1 MKKSVKIIALC
12 LSLMLLTVFFTGCDF
27 IDELRAN
34 HAILSDD
41 KETISFD
48 GKTYRKLP
56 ETADLYSSNF
66 YSEKF
71 DDITL
76 TDDDVPVLLAEGESY
91 TFDYDSTRDIFNVYM
106 PTDKSAVQGS
116 FFVSYVGIC
125 DYENVVYYCNEKDY
139 DKYSE
144 AIKNN
149 KMDRI
154 GFEYDKCDDY
164 YNCYC
169 ELDVASEKLSNEII
183 DYIVNPEKMD
193 SDLFMQFENS
203 DFDVDYL
210 SNTMYKCDAD
220 GVIANVL
227 DGSDIFRDNDGNAY
241 YVNSDNR
248 KAVKLSAGLHPSL
261 KMCTSPTQHSFL
273 KTTSSEAATQKP
285 ILLYSI
291 MLLIKITQVIF
302 LGKFGSKNIKATAK
316 NYLGGGFVCRF

>member
-56 ETADLYSSNF
+56 ETADLYSSNY

-71 DDITL
+71 DDIML

-91 TFDYDSTRDIFNVYM
+91 TFDYDSTRDIFTVYM

-116 FFVSYVGIC
+116 LFVSYVNAI
-125 DYENVVYYCNEKDY
+125 DYENGVYYCNEKDY
-139 DKYSE
+139 ARYSE

-154 GFEYDKCDDY
+154 GFEYEKCDAY
-164 YNCYC
+164 YNFYFV
-169 ELDVASEKLSNEII
+169 LDVAPEALSNEII
-183 DYIVNPEKMD
+183 DYMVNPEKMD
-193 SDLFMQFENS
+193 SDLFMQLENS
-203 DFDVDYL
+203 DIDADCLMNV
-210 SNTMYKCDAD
+210 MYKCDAE

-227 DGSDIFRDNDGNAY
+227 DGSDIYKDTDGNAY
-241 YVNSDNR
+241 YVNYDNR
-248 KAVKLSAGLHPSL
+248 KAAKLSA
-261 KMCTSPTQHSFL
+261 
-273 KTTSSEAATQKP
+273 EAASELKSVYFNPAYHFEDGELVDTE
-285 ILLYSI
+285 
-291 MLLIKITQVIF
+291 MVI
-302 LGKFGSKNIKATAK
+302 
-316 NYLGGGFVCRF
+316 VD

>member
-1 MKKSVKIIALC
+1 MKKTVKIIALC
-12 LSLMLLTVFFTGCDF
+12 LSLMLLTVLFTGCDF

-76 TDDDVPVLLAEGESY
+76 TDDDVPVLLAEGKSY
-91 TFDYDSTRDIFNVYM
+91 TFDYDSTRD
-106 PTDKSAVQGS
+106 
-116 FFVSYVGIC
+116 FFVIYPTTDEHSVTGSIFVEYMATY
-125 DYENVVYYCNEKDY
+125 DYENGTYYCNEKDY

-169 ELDVASEKLSNEII
+169 VLDVASEKLSNEII

-248 KAVKLSAGLHPSL
+248 KAVKLSD
-261 KMCTSPTQHSFL
+261 
-273 KTTSSEAATQKP
+273 EAASELKDVYFTYAAQFP
-285 ILLYSI
+285 ADDIIVDSD
-291 MLLIKITQVIF
+291 
-302 LGKFGSKNIKATAK
+302 
-316 NYLGGGFVCRF
+316 